1 MVSALPR
8 GTRAAGKGPQ
18 TPLVLGQGRATRPI
32 AAVALIAM
40 RITRC
45 PRCRAEDIS
54 ADAHPARI
62 LREGAVVPM
71 FVCRGCF
78 RPAELE
84 YRIACETAGVAFAPI
99 PIRESL
105 RRLRD
110 FYLDRLA
117 EWRDPDLLL
126 EDEEREAGAA
136 RVREALDD
144 VERRARIA
152 PVDSTS

>member
-1 MVSALPR
+1 
-8 GTRAAGKGPQ
+8 
-18 TPLVLGQGRATRPI
+18 
-32 AAVALIAM
+32 M

-54 ADAHPARI
+54 ADAHPAR
-62 LREGAVVPM
+62 LLHDGTSVPV
-71 FVCRGCF
+71 FICRGCF

-84 YRIACETAGVAFAPI
+84 YRIACEAAGVAYEPI

-126 EDEEREAGAA
+126 EDDERHAGAA
-136 RVREALDD
+136 RIRTALED
-144 VERRARIA
+144 VDRRARIG
-152 PVDSTS
+152 PVDSAS

>member
-1 MVSALPR
+1 
-8 GTRAAGKGPQ
+8 
-18 TPLVLGQGRATRPI
+18 
-32 AAVALIAM
+32 M

-54 ADAHPARI
+54 ADAHPARV
-62 LREGAVVPM
+62 LRGGEAVAVP
-71 FVCRGCF
+71 VCRGCF

-84 YRIACETAGVAFAPI
+84 YRIACENAGLPYAPL
-99 PIRESL
+99 PIREGL
-105 RRLRD
+105 GLLRD

-126 EDEEREAGAA
+126 EDAEREWGLARIRAA
-136 RVREALDD
+136 LED

-152 PVDSTS
+152 PIDSEP